1 MNVRIALDVMKG
13 ASAADVAVSILS
25 LVNHTFH
32 SQCQGGPMTPYETA
46 RNRLIPHATRHAD
59 NVAGKKPWKGRAKWE
74 KRWNRIYLAE
84 MTRLVK
90 FTRIVD

>member
-46 RNRLIPHATRHAD
+46 RNRLIPHATRHTD
-59 NVAGKKPWKGRAKWE
+59 KVAGKKPWTDKDTWAIK
-74 KRWNRIYLAE
+74 WNRVYLAE
-84 MTRLVK
+84 MDRLVK
-90 FTRIVD
+90 FTRIMD